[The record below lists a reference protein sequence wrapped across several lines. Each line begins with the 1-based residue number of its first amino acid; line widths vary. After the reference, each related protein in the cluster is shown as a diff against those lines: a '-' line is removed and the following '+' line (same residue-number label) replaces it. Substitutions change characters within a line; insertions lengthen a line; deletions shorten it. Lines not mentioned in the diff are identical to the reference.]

1 MSEEEDQQ
9 QQVGEEELEEYKVLA
24 NECKDQGNIEFER
37 GNYEE
42 ALKSFSQAI
51 DLDPDNHIF
60 YSNRSACYMKL
71 DSISKSLYDAE
82 KCIEL
87 APTWTKVLLYARL
100 VIVNI
105 IAIIVS

>member
-1 MSEEEDQQ
+1 MTEKMSEDKEKQQ
-9 QQVGEEELEEYKVLA
+9 QGEEEEEEEELEEYKVLA
-24 NECKDQGNIEFER
+24 NQCKDQGNIEFER
-37 GNYEE
+37 GNYEG

-60 YSNRSACYMKL
+60 YSNRSACHMKL

-87 APTWTKVLLYARL
+87 APTWSKVGRHHL
-100 VIVNI
+100 
-105 IAIIVS
+105 

>member
-1 MSEEEDQQ
+1 MSEDKEQHQQ
-9 QQVGEEELEEYKVLA
+9 QQGEELEEEELEEYKVLA
-24 NECKDQGNIEFER
+24 NQCKDQGNVEFER
-37 GNYEE
+37 GNYEG

-60 YSNRSACYMKL
+60 YSNRSACHMKL

-87 APTWTKVLLYARL
+87 APTWSKVGRHHL
-100 VIVNI
+100 
-105 IAIIVS
+105 

>member
-1 MSEEEDQQ
+1 MSGDKEQHQQ
-9 QQVGEEELEEYKVLA
+9 QQQGEELEEEELEEYKVLA
-24 NECKDQGNIEFER
+24 NQCKDQGNVEFER
-37 GNYEE
+37 GNYEG

-60 YSNRSACYMKL
+60 YSNRSACHMKL

-87 APTWTKVLLYARL
+87 APTWSKVGRNHL
-100 VIVNI
+100 
-105 IAIIVS
+105 